1 MPFVKLDENEAVIGY
16 ATSPPSAE
24 AEEWIEVS
32 EDDPA
37 VVEFLNS
44 VTPSPPDFAGLLNA
58 MRGTAEF
65 SHAYTAA
72 DESIAALNA
81 LTLLLS
87 SLSSTHNLDDLRFSF
102 NRLRAVMPSTA
113 VGDYSEAELEA
124 IAQRLQDNGF
134 PLTGFNLEA

>member
-44 VTPSPPDFAGLLNA
+44 VTPSPPDFAGHLGTQ
-58 MRGTAEF
+58 RGTAEF
-65 SHAYTAA
+65 SRAYTAA
-72 DESIAALNA
+72 DESIDGL
-81 LTLLLS
+81 
-87 SLSSTHNLDDLRFSF
+87 
-102 NRLRAVMPSTA
+102 
-113 VGDYSEAELEA
+113 
-124 IAQRLQDNGF
+124 
-134 PLTGFNLEA
+134 